1 MKVYFEVKRWSRL
14 GNWMFQYATARSLS
28 SDVACL
34 VEHEEL
40 IPLMRKEEWFRNLE
54 YVTGVPDS
62 SFVYEEKTFAYQ
74 PIVYP
79 LGTTKLVIK
88 GWFQTQKYFNE
99 DVVRRLFAP
108 SEQLRSC
115 LMSKYAHELRHPE
128 VTSIHVRRGDYLKYP
143 ESFPFVG
150 KGYLRDAVARVIN
163 RTGTRDMPFVVL
175 SDDVPWCRTFFTER
189 SFKGLR
195 FSFSDADSPVDD
207 MMLASLCKNN
217 IISNSSFGWW
227 GAWLNAHPGKKVFA
241 PSPWLGI
248 MFAKE
253 NAAREADMFS
263 AVEFVRVR
271 HLWLRNLK
279 GWLNWR
285 RKALRI
291 WLGALR
297 RRVWKK

>member
-14 GNWMFQYATARSLS
+14 GNWMFQYAAAKSLS
-28 SDVACL
+28 KDVACL

-40 IPLMRKEEWFRNLE
+40 IPLMRKEVWFRDLE
-54 YVTGVPDS
+54 YVTSAPDG

-74 PIVYP
+74 PILYP
-79 LGTTKLVIK
+79 RGTTNLVIK
-88 GWFQTQKYFNE
+88 GWFQTQKYFDE

-108 SEQLRSC
+108 GEELRGR
-115 LMSKYAHELRHPE
+115 LMSKYADELRHPE

-150 KGYLRDAVARVIN
+150 RGYLRDAVARVIN

-175 SDDVPWCRTFFTER
+175 SDDIPWCRTFFTGR

-195 FSFSDADSPVDD
+195 FRFSDANSPVED
-207 MMLASLCKNN
+207 MVLASLCKNN

-248 MFAKE
+248 IFAKE
-253 NAAREADMFS
+253 NAAREADMFN

-285 RKALRI
+285 RKTLRI
-291 WLGALR
+291 CLGAFR
-297 RRVWKK
+297 RKSFA